1 MIHPRL
7 YHLSRQF
14 HAGGALATDFTLVS
28 LFVLGKETNLLVRI
42 HGRKATS
49 TRLAAFRCDF
59 LDLLFRPVGEVSWVR
74 VVCRCHDAGSFGLRK
89 LKSLEVFRYLEKILC
104 VPVVD
109 GCIGNGRVSPTFIF
123 GLLGG

>member
-1 MIHPRL
+1 
-7 YHLSRQF
+7 
-14 HAGGALATDFTLVS
+14 
-28 LFVLGKETNLLVRI
+28 
-42 HGRKATS
+42 
-49 TRLAAFRCDF
+49 LAAFRCDF

-123 GLLGG
+123 GLLGGRCNVDDVNTIIRITLSLECQA